1 MPEADDWDA
10 EAYDQYIT
18 AKVLLPRDGQKVL
31 GHVTSHKRDAEGNP
45 IGKAYDNPILDT
57 RLYQVTF
64 PDGNVAEYSA
74 NIIAERIYSQVVNEG
89 RQFLMLDEIINW
101 KRTQE
106 AVDDEQILQVSHN
119 GNIHR
124 RRNPKGWKLCVKW
137 VDGLT
142 SWESLKDMKQS

>member
-74 NIIAERIYSQVVNEG
+74 NIIAESIYSQVVNEG
-89 RQFLMLDEIINW
+89 RQFLMLDEIIDW
-101 KRTQE
+101 KRT
-106 AVDDEQILQVSHN
+106 
-119 GNIHR
+119 
-124 RRNPKGWKLCVKW
+124 
-137 VDGLT
+137 
-142 SWESLKDMKQS
+142 